1 MTQSKMTFLLERL
14 QTLQNLA
21 NWPNA
26 NVPVTALVTEYIP
39 ELCKVPYDYLASQ
52 MTQRPGWNVHFLY
65 RSI

>member
-39 ELCKVPYDYLASQ
+39 VSYTHLTLSTILLV
-52 MTQRPGWNVHFLY
+52 
-65 RSI
+65 